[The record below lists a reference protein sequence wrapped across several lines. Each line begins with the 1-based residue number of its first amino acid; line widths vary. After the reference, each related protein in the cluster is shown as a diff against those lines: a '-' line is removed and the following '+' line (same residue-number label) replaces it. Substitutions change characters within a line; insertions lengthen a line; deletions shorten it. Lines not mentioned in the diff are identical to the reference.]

1 MAPADVDSKG
11 KEHMSDL
18 RINSLDIDP
27 FASSSTATR
36 IDHLFQLRRATHG
49 FLVRHAATLWT
60 QEQRLSGRCTMAPPH
75 TAALPAQQQPH
86 ALAADEAARLKR
98 AHLYGLDEA
107 ATTAAV
113 ALGADMVDYTTTETD
128 PDGHRA
134 WTPVAAPPTE
144 LGLLRWASGIGYN
157 SLGVPLIACHWGPLP
172 QGTWLA
178 WWPDNRFA
186 VANDIALLGV
196 TRHQAQLV
204 LREFGPLAC
213 PDLAT
218 ILTPRPD
225 AQPDTAPD
233 KTPGSAPATG
243 LPDELQADRHLLALI
258 STVLASWALLATP
271 GAAHLITR
279 HPTAVQAAND
289 RRAGLKPRAAT
300 LATGPID
307 TTITER

>member
-1 MAPADVDSKG
+1 MTAND
-11 KEHMSDL
+11 
-18 RINSLDIDP
+18 SLDADP
-27 FASSSTATR
+27 FASPSARTR
-36 IDHLFQLRRATHG
+36 IDYLFHLRRATHRV
-49 FLVRHAATLWT
+49 LVRHAARLWT
-60 QEQRLSGRCTMAPPH
+60 DEQRRSGRCTMAPPRI
-75 TAALPAQQQPH
+75 AALPAQQQPR
-86 ALAADEAARLKR
+86 ALAADEAARFKR

-113 ALGADMVDYTTTETD
+113 ALGADMVDFTTTETG
-128 PDGHRA
+128 GHRA
-134 WTPVAAPPTE
+134 WTPVADPPAPT
-144 LGLLRWASGIGYN
+144 GLLLWASGIGYN
-157 SLGVPLIACHWGPLP
+157 SLGVPLIACHWGTLP

-178 WWPDNRFA
+178 WWPDNRVA

-225 AQPDTAPD
+225 AQPDAQPD
-233 KTPGSAPATG
+233 IG
-243 LPDELQADRHLLALI
+243 LPDELQADRHLLALT

-279 HPTAVQAAND
+279 QPTAAQAAND

-307 TTITER
+307 TTIIERSGREEQP